1 MQDVWLAAHL
11 AVFNIFL
18 AGSRRGIHAGFIPFA
33 TPGAL
38 IACVHRFSMVTAKN
52 KAACPLGRAASIVG
66 PTTDQTI
73 IDFSHQL
80 FAYAFAPAVARLVD
94 CIRILAA
101 SLVAAKKRLYDWKIP
116 AMIGNTT
123 KGTCHPTS

>member
-38 IACVHRFSMVTAKN
+38 IACVHRLLDGNSKN
-52 KAACPLGRAASIVG
+52 KAACL
-66 PTTDQTI
+66 
-73 IDFSHQL
+73 
-80 FAYAFAPAVARLVD
+80 
-94 CIRILAA
+94 
-101 SLVAAKKRLYDWKIP
+101 
-116 AMIGNTT
+116 
-123 KGTCHPTS
+123 